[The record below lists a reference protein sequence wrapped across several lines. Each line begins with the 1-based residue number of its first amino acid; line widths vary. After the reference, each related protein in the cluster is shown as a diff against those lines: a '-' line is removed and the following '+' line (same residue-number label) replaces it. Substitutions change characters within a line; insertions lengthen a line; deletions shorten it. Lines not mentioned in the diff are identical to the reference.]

1 MTNQS
6 SDKLTSIL
14 LDGKNYNIWAR
25 QASFGLIGR
34 EKLEYVN
41 GEIPMPVPNVA
52 GAPTKE
58 EKRAIRE
65 WRKNDNRVAGWLLA
79 TVEPHISKI
88 MTFQDSAQGMWKK
101 AERLYGKKKLLTCI
115 SIAT

>member
-1 MTNQS
+1 MTSSN

-41 GEIPMPVPNVA
+41 GEITVPVPRIT
-52 GAPTKE
+52 GGPTDE
-58 EKRAIRE
+58 EKKAIRE

-79 TVEPHISKI
+79 TMEPHIAKI
-88 MTFQDSAQGMWKK
+88 MTYQDTAQ
-101 AERLYGKKKLLTCI
+101 
-115 SIAT
+115 